1 MPEKSD
7 NKNQGS
13 PWLMFSLVWL
23 SLILFSWLITSLT
36 TAHIQ
41 YSKFIN
47 LLNQNQI
54 KEVEISDKEL
64 SGTYIDPKSKKEIQF
79 QTGRVPADLA
89 AQLQAKDVVFSRSVD
104 TPELIKW
111 LVPLFLFLLILKAFE
126 HQLPGADSAPA
137 NPFNFGKSRARLYKE
152 KDVRITFKDVAGIDE
167 VKAELEEIIDFLK
180 NPEKFRKLGG
190 RLPKGILLVGPPGT
204 GKTLLAKAVAG
215 ETKRPFLFIT
225 GSEFVELYVGVGAA
239 RVRDL
244 FQQALENAPCII
256 FIDELDALGRAR
268 GNSAFAGGHDEKEQ
282 TLNQLLAELDGFDPR
297 QGVILLAATNRPEIL
312 DPALLRAGRFDRQIL
327 VDRPD
332 KIGRV
337 QILQVHMKT
346 VTLDASVKPE
356 EIAAMTTGFT
366 GAELANLVNEAA
378 LLAARRSAESIMPA
392 DFQNAFERIVAGLEK
407 KNRVIKIEERKIVA
421 FHEMGHALVGLFLNE
436 HDPVEKVSII
446 PRGISALG
454 YTMQRPQED
463 RYLLTEN
470 ELKTKLAILMGG
482 TAAEQVQ
489 FNLKSTGSA
498 DDLEKA
504 TELARHMVSQFG
516 MSQNLGMAVYES
528 GPRNLNANNE
538 FNGSINKNCS
548 ERTAREIDCEIRS
561 LINEA
566 FNTATEIL
574 VSHKFALDAGAQM
587 LIEKETLSRDELITI
602 KNMSPTESFE
612 PGVKRLAPIS

>member
-1 MPEKSD
+1 MPVQSE
-7 NKNQGS
+7 NKTQGS
-13 PWLMFSLVWL
+13 LWLTLSLVWL

-41 YSKFIN
+41 YSKFIT

-54 KEVEISDKEL
+54 KEVEINDREIR
-64 SGTYIDPKSKKEIQF
+64 GTYIEPKTKKSIEF

-89 AQLQAKDVVFSRSVD
+89 AQLSAKDVVFGSSIE

-111 LVPLFLFLLILKAFE
+111 LIPLFLFLLILKVFE
-126 HQLPGADSAPA
+126 QQLPNTDAARA
-137 NPFNFGKSRARLYKE
+137 NPLNFGKSRARLYKE

-244 FQQALENAPCII
+244 FQQASENAPCII

-268 GNSAFAGGHDEKEQ
+268 GTSAFAGGHDEKEQ

-346 VTLDASVKPE
+346 VTLDPSVKPE

-378 LLAARRSAESIMPA
+378 LLAARRSAEKIMPE

-407 KNRVIKIEERKIVA
+407 KNKVIKAEERQIVA

-463 RYLLTEN
+463 RYLLTES

-482 TAAEQVQ
+482 RAAEQIQ
-489 FNLKSTGSA
+489 FNLKSTGAA

-516 MSQNLGMAVYES
+516 MSQKLGMVVYDGGS
-528 GPRNLNANNE
+528 RNLTPVGD
-538 FNGSINKNCS
+538 FDVSTTKNCS
-548 ERTAREIDCEIRS
+548 QRTAREIDCEIRS

-566 FNTATEIL
+566 FEKASEVLTSNK
-574 VSHKFALDAGAQM
+574 VALEAGAHR
-587 LIEKETLSRDELITI
+587 LIEKETLSRDELIAI
-602 KNMSPTESFE
+602 KNMTSTESFE
-612 PGVKRLAPIS
+612 PAPKVLTPVS